1 MTQTPAFAHIS
12 KWQLFG
18 IIFGS
23 IVRAALGIAVI
34 LWALSLVPEQVDG
47 SIALPIVVL
56 CIGIVVYIYIFRRQI
71 HKIQHARFPSLRAIE
86 AMVLIAAAFLAVFAA
101 VYVMQSA
108 SNAASFTEPLDH
120 FTAFYFA
127 LTVLATVGFGDITP
141 VSDGARLACMLQMAI
156 DIGFIAV
163 MLKVV
168 SSTAQK
174 SILARKSSK
183 PDSESTQ
190 S

>member
-1 MTQTPAFAHIS
+1 MAQANAFAQYP
-12 KWQLFG
+12 KRQLAG
-18 IIFGS
+18 IIIGS
-23 IVRAALGIAVI
+23 VLRTIAGIAVI

-47 SIALPIVVL
+47 TIVLPSIVL
-56 CIGIVVYIYIFRRQI
+56 LVGIVVYIYIFRRQLR
-71 HKIQHARFPSLRAIE
+71 HIQHARFPGLRAIE
-86 AMVLIAAAFLAVFAA
+86 AMILIAAAFLAIFAA
-101 VYVMQSA
+101 VYVMLSA
-108 SNAASFTEPLDH
+108 SNRQSFTEPLDH

-141 VSDGARLACMLQMAI
+141 VSGGARMACMLQMAI

-183 PDSESTQ
+183 SDSEGAES
-190 S
+190 